1 MYLIKF
7 AIYFNKALKLFIS
20 KRLITMA
27 TTSKVESILNTREWS
42 WPNGAV
48 FYIQMKLENWETITL
63 GKKSKD
69 AYKVWD
75 EVKYEA
81 YTDANWKQKWKEVK
95 EMPQFAKKTNNSDNN
110 KWAMIGMSIK
120 TAFDLVYKDKWL
132 EEAKKLTKEILFFA
146 TELEWDDNS
155 PSC

>member
-1 MYLIKF
+1 MKQ
-7 AIYFNKALKLFIS
+7 
-20 KRLITMA
+20 
-27 TTSKVESILNTREWS
+27 SKVESILNTREWS

-81 YTDANWKQKWKEVK
+81 YNDANWKQKWKEVK
-95 EMPQFAKKTNNSDNN
+95 ENQFVAKKSSTDNS
-110 KWAMIGMSIK
+110 KWAMIGMAIK
-120 TAFDLVYKDKWL
+120 TAFELVYKTENDFDKAKDLAKQILLLAL
-132 EEAKKLTKEILFFA
+132 EMQWEQK
-146 TELEWDDNS
+146 DS
-155 PSC
+155 PSN

>member
-1 MYLIKF
+1 M
-7 AIYFNKALKLFIS
+7 
-20 KRLITMA
+20 

-42 WPNGAV
+42 WPNWAV

-69 AYKVWD
+69 AYKEWD

-95 EMPQFAKKTNNSDNN
+95 ENPFVSKKSNTDNS
-110 KWAMIGMSIK
+110 KWAMIWMAIK
-120 TAFDLVYKDKWL
+120 TAFELVYKTENDFDKAKDLAKQILLLAL
-132 EEAKKLTKEILFFA
+132 EMQWEQK
-146 TELEWDDNS
+146 DS
-155 PSC
+155 PSN

>member
-1 MYLIKF
+1 M
-7 AIYFNKALKLFIS
+7 
-20 KRLITMA
+20 

-42 WPNGAV
+42 WPNWTV

-69 AYKVWD
+69 AYKEWD

-95 EMPQFAKKTNNSDNN
+95 ENPFVSKKSNTDNS
-110 KWAMIGMSIK
+110 KWAMIWMAIK
-120 TAFDLVYKDKWL
+120 TAFELVYKTENDFDKAKDLAKQILLLAL
-132 EEAKKLTKEILFFA
+132 EMQWEQK
-146 TELEWDDNS
+146 DS
-155 PSC
+155 PSN

>member
-1 MYLIKF
+1 M
-7 AIYFNKALKLFIS
+7 
-20 KRLITMA
+20 T

-42 WPNGAV
+42 WPNWAV

-95 EMPQFAKKTNNSDNN
+95 ENQFVAKKSSTDNS
-110 KWAMIGMSIK
+110 KWAMIGMAIK
-120 TAFDLVYKDKWL
+120 TAFELVYKTENDFDKAKDLAKQILLLAL
-132 EEAKKLTKEILFFA
+132 EMQWEQK
-146 TELEWDDNS
+146 DS
-155 PSC
+155 PSN

>member
-1 MYLIKF
+1 MKQ
-7 AIYFNKALKLFIS
+7 
-20 KRLITMA
+20 
-27 TTSKVESILNTREWS
+27 SKVESILNTREWS

-75 EVKYEA
+75 EVKYED

-95 EMPQFAKKTNNSDNN
+95 ENPFVSKKSNTDNS
-110 KWAMIGMSIK
+110 KWAMIWMAIK
-120 TAFDLVYKDKWL
+120 TAFELVYKTEKDFDKAKDLAKQILLLAL
-132 EEAKKLTKEILFFA
+132 EMQWEQK
-146 TELEWDDNS
+146 DS
-155 PSC
+155 PSS

>member
-1 MYLIKF
+1 MKQ
-7 AIYFNKALKLFIS
+7 
-20 KRLITMA
+20 
-27 TTSKVESILNTREWS
+27 SKVESILNTREWS

-95 EMPQFAKKTNNSDNN
+95 ENPFVAKKPSTDNN
-110 KWAMIGMSIK
+110 KWAMIGMAIK
-120 TAFDLVYKDKWL
+120 TAFEIVYKDEKDFDKAKEL
-132 EEAKKLTKEILFFA
+132 AKKILLLA
-146 TELEWDDNS
+146 LEMHWEQKDS
-155 PSC
+155 PSS

>member
-1 MYLIKF
+1 M
-7 AIYFNKALKLFIS
+7 
-20 KRLITMA
+20 T

-95 EMPQFAKKTNNSDNN
+95 EQPAFFKKPGSNDNN
-110 KWAMIGMSIK
+110 KWAMIGMAIK
-120 TAFDLVYKDKWL
+120 TAFELVYKDEKDFDKAKEL
-132 EEAKKLTKEILFFA
+132 AKKILLLALEMHGENKE
-146 TELEWDDNS
+146 EL
-155 PSC
+155 PS

>member
-1 MYLIKF
+1 M
-7 AIYFNKALKLFIS
+7 
-20 KRLITMA
+20 T

-110 KWAMIGMSIK
+110 KWAMIGMAIK
-120 TAFDLVYKDKWL
+120 TAFELVYKDEKDFDKAKALAKQILLLAL
-132 EEAKKLTKEILFFA
+132 EMHGENKE
-146 TELEWDDNS
+146 EL
-155 PSC
+155 PS

>member
-1 MYLIKF
+1 MKQ
-7 AIYFNKALKLFIS
+7 
-20 KRLITMA
+20 
-27 TTSKVESILNTREWS
+27 SKVESILNTREWS

-69 AYKVWD
+69 AYKEWD

-95 EMPQFAKKTNNSDNN
+95 ENPFKWWANNQANCKAAKI
-110 KWAMIGMSIK
+110 WMAIK
-120 TAFDLVYKDKWL
+120 VAFDLVYKDKWL
-132 EEAKKLTKEILFFA
+132 EEAKKLTKEILLFA
-146 TELEWDDNS
+146 TELEWEWDS
-155 PSC
+155 PSN

>member
-1 MYLIKF
+1 M
-7 AIYFNKALKLFIS
+7 
-20 KRLITMA
+20 T

-42 WPNGAV
+42 WPSGAV

-81 YTDANWKQKWKEVK
+81 YTDANW
-95 EMPQFAKKTNNSDNN
+95 
-110 KWAMIGMSIK
+110 
-120 TAFDLVYKDKWL
+120 
-132 EEAKKLTKEILFFA
+132 
-146 TELEWDDNS
+146 
-155 PSC
+155 